1 MHALLQNQVMVLTN
15 CMKLGDLCGR
25 AILQICMLTMHNPH
39 YPDLGHAG
47 IIHNCYT
54 ILNHGLFAP

>member
-15 CMKLGDLCGR
+15 CVKLGFVWKSH
-25 AILQICMLTMHNPH
+25 MHFTNLTMHNPH
-39 YPDLGHAG
+39 YPDLGQAG